1 MNYAEFPLPVLY
13 KWNSK
18 AWMTAHVLTTWP
30 LNILS
35 PLLRP
40 TAQKKKKKISFK
52 VLMFI
57 DNVQCFLF

>member
-18 AWMTAHVLTTWP
+18 TWMTAHVLTTWP

-40 TAQKKKKKISFK
+40 TAQKKKKK
-52 VLMFI
+52 
-57 DNVQCFLF
+57 NLFQSITVY